1 MARKF
6 RTRRLWGEADFDE
19 IVIKHALQRVWSFV
33 VPSLAALVHHRA
45 LIFDRLVHSH
55 FFGRSA

>member
-1 MARKF
+1 MARKLGS
-6 RTRRLWGEADFDE
+6 RWLRGEADFDE
-19 IVIKHALQRVWSFV
+19 IVIKHALQRVWGFV
-33 VPSLAALVHHRA
+33 VASLAALVHHRA